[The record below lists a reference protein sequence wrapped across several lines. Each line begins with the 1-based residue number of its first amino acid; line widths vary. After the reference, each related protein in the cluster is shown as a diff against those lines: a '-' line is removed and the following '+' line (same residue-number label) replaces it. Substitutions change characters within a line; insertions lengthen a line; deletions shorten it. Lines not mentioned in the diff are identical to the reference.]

1 MKFLKEA
8 AILAAAFNWLTVFV
22 LLPLEILFGMMF
34 RLTALIVKPLETM
47 TTSAEELEFDP
58 IGVVTNPIKHLL
70 IKGKGRL
77 FSNFEGVFKTN
88 IKKNL

>member
-70 IKGKGRL
+70 IKEKGRL
-77 FSNFEGVFKTN
+77 FSNFLGF
-88 IKKNL
+88 